1 VPVVA
6 LVSFEVV
13 IGSGCCDDDGTLVPV
28 VALESFAV
36 ETGCDEGALV
46 PVVALESLVVNM
58 FAVGPG
64 MRTGCND
71 GALVAFVPGATVA
84 VDVGD
89 RLGAMVA
96 LQFRS
101 ASAEQAAGGT
111 SERQHKDEK
120 IQSA

>member
-13 IGSGCCDDDGTLVPV
+13 VGSGCCDDDGTLVPV

-46 PVVALESLVVNM
+46 LVVALESLVVNM

-71 GALVAFVPGATVA
+71 GVLVAFVPGTVA

-96 LQFRS
+96 SQFRS

-111 SERQHKDEK
+111 SERQHRDEK